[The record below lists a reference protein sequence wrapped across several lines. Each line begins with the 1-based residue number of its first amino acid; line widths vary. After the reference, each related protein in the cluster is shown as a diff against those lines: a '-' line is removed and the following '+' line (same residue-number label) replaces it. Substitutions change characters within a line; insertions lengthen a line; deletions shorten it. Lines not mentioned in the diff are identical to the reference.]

1 MSLVFGIINLNE
13 TPVSE
18 HEFNTLAQAV
28 CAGESR
34 IISNTA
40 TNLMVGYGHHPSR
53 NARAGIYDD
62 GRLIVIADLRLFN
75 TQELHSHISFKTPI
89 EALAHAFRKWGTDC
103 GNHLNGEY
111 AAVFYDREQGT
122 AFLLRD
128 HIGTRPLTYCLVH
141 HRLFFSSDEFGLMRS
156 GLIPAKLNEGKL
168 ISNFFQFKGWYDQ
181 TMFENVYKV
190 QTGCI
195 YSFSKKR
202 QRTHRWW
209 KPERLCK
216 DPSLTYEAA
225 VQKLR
230 KCLLE
235 ATISRMENVR
245 TGLHVSG
252 GIDSCGV
259 ASIVADN
266 TPDKSTLSAYS
277 WSPEQVSERIDGVN
291 ELPFIETFVKEKAIT
306 VQYLK
311 ADKTEVTQN
320 AIIPEFETQHI
331 ERPVMQQA
339 AKDGVELVFSGW
351 GGDEAVSIS
360 TRGVFNHLFF
370 CLKWGTL
377 LKYIKKTGIRAAIN
391 LFRIEVLPYLI
402 PGYIIHTYRSE
413 YTDWSKLRLFHL
425 RFICKHIRMFLFHK
439 RLGIYGRGNRSGIT
453 LNLLKNGHLPDRMDS
468 WAINAESFGF
478 AYTYPLLDKE
488 VLECFLQIPVAYTYA
503 DFVPRKLYRDAMKG
517 IMPESIRMRMDKSE
531 AIRMSHSFKLRQDGK
546 TYLVDLFNI
555 LTPEEHLPFCNLKNW
570 EKLIR
575 KPLIEGISKK
585 NFQEVTKL
593 CFYLRYVNLVKKYI
607 TDQHLTNSL

>member
-75 TQELHSHISFKTPI
+75 TQELHSHISFKAPI

-195 YSFSKKR
+195 YSISKKQ

-209 KPERLCK
+209 RPERLRK
-216 DPSLTYEAA
+216 DPSLTYETA

-277 WSPEQVSERIDGVN
+277 WSPEQVSERMDGVN
-291 ELPFIETFVKEKAIT
+291 ELPFIEAFVKEKAVA
-306 VQYLK
+306 VQYLTAK
-311 ADKTEVTQN
+311 KIEVTQD

-331 ERPVMQQA
+331 ERPVMLQA

-351 GGDEAVSIS
+351 GGDEAVSLS

-370 CLKWGTL
+370 SLKWGTL

-391 LFRIEVLPYLI
+391 LFRIEVITYLI
-402 PGYIIHTYRSE
+402 PGYIIHTYHSE

-425 RFICKHIRMFLFHK
+425 RFICKHIRIFLFHK

-488 VLECFLQIPVAYTYA
+488 VLECLLQIPAAYTYA

-531 AIRMSHSFKLRQDGK
+531 AIRMSHSFKLRQEGK
-546 TYLVDLFNI
+546 AYLVDIFNS

-593 CFYLRYVNLVKKYI
+593 CFYLRYVNLVKKYM

>member
-1 MSLVFGIINLNE
+1 MSLVFGIIDLNE

-28 CAGESR
+28 CARESR

-40 TNLMVGYGHHPSR
+40 TNMMVGYGHHPKR

-62 GRLIVIADLRLFN
+62 GRLVVVADVRLYN
-75 TQELHSHISFKTPI
+75 TQELHSLMPFNTPI
-89 EALAHAFRKWGTDC
+89 EALAQAFRKWGTDC

-111 AAVFYDREQGT
+111 AAVFYDREQNT

-168 ISNFFQFKGWYDQ
+168 ISNLFRFKGWYDQ

-195 YSFSKKR
+195 YSISKEQ

-209 KPERLCK
+209 RPKRLCK
-216 DPSLTYEAA
+216 DQSLTYEAA

-277 WSPEQVSERIDGVN
+277 WSPEWVSERIDGVN
-291 ELPFIETFVKEKAIT
+291 ELPFIEAFVKEKAVT
-306 VQYLK
+306 VQYLT
-311 ADKTEVTQN
+311 AEKTEVTQN

-351 GGDEAVSIS
+351 GGDEAVSLS

-370 CLKWGTL
+370 SLNWRTL
-377 LKYIKKTGIRAAIN
+377 FKYMKKTGIRAAIN
-391 LFRIEVLPYLI
+391 LFQIEVITYLI

-425 RFICKHIRMFLFHK
+425 RFILKHIRMFLFHK
-439 RLGIYGRGNRSGIT
+439 RLGFYGRGNRSDIT

-468 WAINAESFGF
+468 WAINAETFGF

-488 VLECFLQIPVAYTYA
+488 VLECFLQIPAAYTYA

-517 IMPESIRMRMDKSE
+517 IMPESIRLRMDKSE
-531 AIRMSHSFKLRQDGK
+531 AIRMSNSFKLRQEGK
-546 TYLVDLFNI
+546 AYLVEIFNS
-555 LTPEEHLPFCNLKNW
+555 LTQEEHLPFCNLKNW

-575 KPLIEGISKK
+575 KPLKNGVSIK

-593 CFYLRYVNLVKKYI
+593 CFYLRYVKLVKKYM
-607 TDQHLTNSL
+607 TDQHLTNTL

>member
-1 MSLVFGIINLNE
+1 MSLVFGIIDLNG

-18 HEFNTLAQAV
+18 HEFSTLAQAV
-28 CAGESR
+28 CTRESR

-40 TNLMVGYGHHPSR
+40 TNLMVGYGHHPKR

-62 GRLIVIADLRLFN
+62 GRLVVVADVRLYN
-75 TQELHSHISFKTPI
+75 TQELHSLIPFNTPI
-89 EALAHAFRKWGTDC
+89 EALAQAFRKWGTDC

-168 ISNFFQFKGWYDQ
+168 ISNFFQFKGWYNQ
-181 TMFENVYKV
+181 TIFENVYKV

-195 YSFSKKR
+195 YSISRDR

-209 KPERLCK
+209 RPERLRK
-216 DPSLTYEAA
+216 DSSLTYEGA

-230 KCLLE
+230 KCLWE
-235 ATISRMENVR
+235 ATVSRMENVQ

-277 WSPEQVSERIDGVN
+277 WSPKQVSERIDGVN
-291 ELPFIETFVKEKAIT
+291 ELPFIEAFVKEKAVA
-306 VQYLK
+306 VQYLT
-311 ADKTEVTQN
+311 ADKIEVTQN

-351 GGDEAVSIS
+351 GGDEAVSLS

-370 CLKWGTL
+370 SLKWGIL
-377 LKYIKKTGIRAAIN
+377 FQYIKKTGIRTAIN
-391 LFRIEVLPYLI
+391 LFKIEVLPYLI
-402 PGYIIHTYRSE
+402 PGYLIHTYRSE

-439 RLGIYGRGNRSGIT
+439 RLGLYGRGNRSSIT

-488 VLECFLQIPVAYTYA
+488 VLECFLQIPAAYTYA

-531 AIRMSHSFKLRQDGK
+531 AIRMSYSFKLRQEGK
-546 TYLVDLFNI
+546 AYLVNIFNF
-555 LTPEEHLPFCNLKNW
+555 LTQEEHLPFCNLKNW
-570 EKLIR
+570 EKLIQ

-593 CFYLRYVNLVKKYI
+593 CFYLRYVRLVKKYM
-607 TDQHLTNSL
+607 TDQHLTNTL

>member
-1 MSLVFGIINLNE
+1 MSLIFGIINLNDAL
-13 TPVSE
+13 VSE

-28 CAGESR
+28 CNKESCV
-34 IISNTA
+34 ISQNA
-40 TNLMVGYGHHPSR
+40 VNMMVGYGHYPGR
-53 NARAGIYDD
+53 NARVGIYDD
-62 GRLIVIADLRLFN
+62 GRLVVIADLRLFN
-75 TQELHSHISFKTPI
+75 IQELHAHISFSTPI
-89 EALAHAFRKWGTDC
+89 EALAQAFRKWGTDC

-156 GLIPAKLNEGKL
+156 GLIPTKLNEGKL
-168 ISNFFQFKGWYDQ
+168 ISNFFQFKGWYDK
-181 TMFENVYKV
+181 TMFENVHKV

-195 YSFSKKR
+195 YSISKEQ
-202 QRTHRWW
+202 QRIYRWW
-209 KPERLCK
+209 RPECLRK
-216 DPSLTYEAA
+216 DNSLTYEAA

-230 KCLLE
+230 KCLLK

-245 TGLHVSG
+245 IGLHVSG

-266 TPDKSTLSAYS
+266 TLDKSTLRAYS

-291 ELPFIETFVKEKAIT
+291 ELPFIEAFVKEKT
-306 VQYLK
+306 VVVQYLTAEK
-311 ADKTEVTQN
+311 IEVTQN

-351 GGDEAVSIS
+351 GGDEAVSVS
-360 TRGVFNHLFF
+360 MRGVFNHLFF
-370 CLKWGTL
+370 SLNWGKL
-377 LKYIKKTGIRAAIN
+377 FQYIKKTGIKAAIHK
-391 LFRIEVLPYLI
+391 FKSEILPYLI

-425 RFICKHIRMFLFHK
+425 CFIFKHISMFLFHK
-439 RLGIYGRGNRSGIT
+439 RMGIYGRGNRSSIT
-453 LNLLKNGHLPDRMDS
+453 LNLLNSGHLSERMDS
-468 WAINAESFGF
+468 WAINAETFGF

-488 VLECFLQIPVAYTYA
+488 VLECFLQIPAVYTYA

-531 AIRMSHSFKLRQDGK
+531 AIRMSYSFKLRQEGK
-546 TYLVDLFNI
+546 AYLVDLFNA

-575 KPLIEGISKK
+575 KPLTEGISKK

-593 CFYLRYVNLVKKYI
+593 CFYLRYVGLMKKYI
-607 TDQHLTNSL
+607 TDQHLTKSR

>member
-1 MSLVFGIINLNE
+1 MSLLFGIIDLNG
-13 TPVSE
+13 TAVPE
-18 HEFNTLAQAV
+18 HEFKTLAQAV
-28 CAGESR
+28 CAGESC
-34 IISNTA
+34 IVSNTEA
-40 TNLMVGYGHHPSR
+40 HMMVGYGHHPKR
-53 NARAGIYDD
+53 KAHAGIYDD
-62 GRLIVIADLRLFN
+62 GRLVVVADVRLYNTPDLHACLSFN
-75 TQELHSHISFKTPI
+75 TPI
-89 EALAHAFRKWGTDC
+89 EALAQAFRKWGTDC

-111 AAVFYDREQGT
+111 AAVFYDREQNT

-128 HIGTRPLTYCLVH
+128 HIGTRPLAYSLIH
-141 HRLFFSSDEFGLMRS
+141 HRLFFSSNEFGLMQS
-156 GLIPAKLNEGKL
+156 GLIPAKLNEGKF

-181 TMFENVYKV
+181 TLFEHVYKV
-190 QTGCI
+190 QTGCM
-195 YSFSKKR
+195 YSISRNR

-209 KPERLCK
+209 RPERLRK
-216 DPSLTYEAA
+216 DQSLTYEGA

-230 KCLLE
+230 KCLWE
-235 ATISRMENVR
+235 ATVSRMENVQ

-291 ELPFIETFVKEKAIT
+291 ELPFIEAFVKEKAIA

-311 ADKTEVTQN
+311 ADKTDVIKN
-320 AIIPEFETQHI
+320 AIIPEFEVQHI

-351 GGDEAVSIS
+351 GGDEAVSLS

-370 CLKWGTL
+370 SLKWGIL
-377 LKYIKKTGIRAAIN
+377 FQYIKKTGIRAAIN
-391 LFRIEVLPYLI
+391 LFKIEVLPYLI
-402 PGYIIHTYRSE
+402 PGYLIHTYRSE
-413 YTDWSKLRLFHL
+413 YTDWSKLRLFRL
-425 RFICKHIRMFLFHK
+425 RFLCKHSAKILFHN
-439 RLGIYGRGNRSGIT
+439 RRGIYGSGNRSSIT
-453 LNLLKNGHLPDRMDS
+453 LYLLKNGHLPDRMDS
-468 WAINAESFGF
+468 WAINAETFGF
-478 AYTYPLLDKE
+478 AYTYPLLDKK

-531 AIRMSHSFKLRQDGK
+531 AIRMSHSFKLRQEGK
-546 TYLVDLFNI
+546 AYLVDLFNA
-555 LTPEEHLPFCNLKNW
+555 LTPEEHLPFCHLKNW
-570 EKLIR
+570 KKLIR
-575 KPLIEGISKK
+575 KPLKNGVSQK

-593 CFYLRYVNLVKKYI
+593 CFYLRYVRLVKKYMANI
-607 TDQHLTNSL
+607 ST